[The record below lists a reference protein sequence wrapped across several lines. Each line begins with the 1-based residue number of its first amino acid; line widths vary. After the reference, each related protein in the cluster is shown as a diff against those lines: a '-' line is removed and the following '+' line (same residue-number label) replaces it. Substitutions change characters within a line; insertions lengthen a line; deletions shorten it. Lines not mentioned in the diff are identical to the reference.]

1 MHKKVKELA
10 VEVLGGPSLQASSGL
25 RQREERKP
33 YIWIVNIPRRSKL

>member
-25 RQREERKP
+25 RQREVAEDASNGAYR
-33 YIWIVNIPRRSKL
+33 N